1 MGLLTRQER
10 ERLVQLLLQIPQIY
24 DIEWRRLLTAT
35 LPERLRTSIPT
46 APDALTHVTHMLE
59 IADSDA
65 WVRLPNGDRPIGIGA
80 IAWGL
85 REGECRADR
94 IVQSP
99 RQDQPAGFE
108 S

>member
-65 WVRLPNGDRPIGIGA
+65 WVRLPNGDRPIVVIIGNA
-80 IAWGL
+80 LLAVSGTSMAMEL
-85 REGECRADR
+85 
-94 IVQSP
+94 QSLSLELTIRP
-99 RQDQPAGFE
+99 LP
-108 S
+108 